1 MYTDE
6 QIDMQSVI
14 CYAFRGQMI
23 SMIHLLSFYDC
34 IQFCYKISLSLVP
47 FLL

>member
-23 SMIHLLSFYDC
+23 SKNRLPSFQIVYN
-34 IQFCYKISLSLVP
+34 FC
-47 FLL
+47 F